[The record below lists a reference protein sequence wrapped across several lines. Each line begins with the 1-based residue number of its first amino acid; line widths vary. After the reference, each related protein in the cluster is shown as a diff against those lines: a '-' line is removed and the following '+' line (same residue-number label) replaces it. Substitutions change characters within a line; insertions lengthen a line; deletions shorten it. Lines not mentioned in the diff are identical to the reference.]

1 MKKQNPD
8 FMLYLAW
15 PLYDPHG
22 SVQSGLLSMSKYHMQ
37 SAIRRKFPVSS
48 AFISKFTDLD
58 RCFTVMHYPIKGG
71 KELIVINSHMSA
83 YDRGGKIRSAMVLL
97 FRKILRPR
105 LPTSILIIA
114 TPITIH

>member
-1 MKKQNPD
+1 MKKQN
-8 FMLYLAW
+8 LAW

>member
-1 MKKQNPD
+1 
-8 FMLYLAW
+8 
-15 PLYDPHG
+15 
-22 SVQSGLLSMSKYHMQ
+22 MSKYHMQ

-48 AFISKFTDLD
+48 AFISKFTDID
-58 RCFTVMHYPIKGG
+58 RYFTVMHYPIKDG

-83 YDRGGKIRSAMVLL
+83 YDKGGKIRSAMVLL

-114 TPITIH
+114 TPITIQ